1 MSRFFASLEH
11 RSRWAS
17 LIPIILLL
25 SLLLLDRYSGSATQ
39 GGGQTVMTGSENHS
53 ISLTDAISLTRNFR
67 LTAPPGS
74 PIAEALGKNAIR
86 EVLDQSDCVGL
97 KIYFGRRDDGTP
109 TLVLVGVSSSGADM
123 INGKILDMTWPC
135 PPFCDLM
142 SPLAQ

>member
-1 MSRFFASLEH
+1 MSRFLDSIKYRSL
-11 RSRWAS
+11 WTS

-39 GGGQTVMTGSENHS
+39 GGGQAVMTGSENHS
-53 ISLTDAISLTRNFR
+53 ISLSDAISLTHNFR
-67 LTAPPGS
+67 LTAATGS
-74 PIAEALGKNAIR
+74 PTAEAFGKNAVR
-86 EVLDQSDCVGL
+86 EVLDQVDCVGL
-97 KIYFGRRDDGTP
+97 KIYFGRRDDGAP

-123 INGKILDMTWPC
+123 INGKILDTAWPC